1 MRCVLFECAERLDS
15 AGVDIGILQRLWDSP
30 RYISL
35 SEVSRTLLVM
45 EPLDERQIRALRK
58 ASGITTLKIFLDMND
73 FMLDL
78 ATKGG
83 RKDEMEKLAR
93 IVYGTKQNR
102 RISRKKDC
110 CFLNN
115 QQKTKF
121 ERRHK
126 ETK

>member
-1 MRCVLFECAERLDS
+1 MPQVELSRSSILDRS
-15 AGVDIGILQRLWDSP
+15 FRGLRRID
-30 RYISL
+30 ISL
-35 SEVSRTLLVM
+35 SEVCQTLIVM

-93 IVYGTKQNR
+93 VVYGKNQNHR
-102 RISRKKDC
+102 VSKKRPR
-110 CFLNN
+110 FLNN
-115 QQKTKF
+115 Q
-121 ERRHK
+121 
-126 ETK
+126 

>member
-1 MRCVLFECAERLDS
+1 VRCVLFECAERLDS

-93 IVYGTKQNR
+93 IVYGTKQNH
-102 RISRKKDC
+102 RISRKRDR

>member
-93 IVYGTKQNR
+93 IVYGTKQNH
-102 RISRKKDC
+102 RISRKRDR

>member
-1 MRCVLFECAERLDS
+1 M
-15 AGVDIGILQRLWDSP
+15 
-30 RYISL
+30 
-35 SEVSRTLLVM
+35 M

-93 IVYGTKQNR
+93 VVHGTT
-102 RISRKKDC
+102 RK
-110 CFLNN
+110 L
-115 QQKTKF
+115 
-121 ERRHK
+121 
-126 ETK
+126 